1 VIRVT
6 IEDSQREFSSR
17 TTIDEA
23 WINQQIERR
32 RRETG
37 QDPCVRVHVDL
48 GSMDVTF
55 ASAACSGQGGG
66 SRPLRP
72 LESSLFALWQE
83 LELGGRALVGGRL
96 IEFLKRAFSWSSF
109 RSPTVAWRCTP

>member
-6 IEDSQREFSSR
+6 IGELQREFSSR

-37 QDPCVRVHVDL
+37 QDPCVRIHVEL

-55 ASAACSGQGGG
+55 ASAACAGQGGG
-66 SRPLRP
+66 SRPLTP

-96 IEFLKRAFSWSSF
+96 IEFLKRAFSMA
-109 RSPTVAWRCTP
+109 R